1 MDAARRKARNE
12 WYARLKETDETLW
25 CLAEN
30 KKGFLEMEAASLPLK
45 ERLTIS
51 ERADIVDAITG
62 CGEDPDYLDS
72 IKECK
77 RVMNEKRNHTLLM
90 KKRSREE
97 IIREETRRAI
107 NGGSHDASAGRNKE
121 PTDAGASM
129 GEKSPGEPSS
139 SGGSLPP
146 PVVGDPRDVLWAME
160 NLGNDRVMRAA
171 APSGIA
177 WTLVAAGRKNPDTL
191 IRLYQ
196 QVCIP
201 NKKDLED
208 SADEA
213 ESFDNLDDVLKRVV
227 AIAGEC
233 NG

>member
-30 KKGFLEMEAASLPLK
+30 KKELLNIEATALPAK
-45 ERLTIS
+45 ERLTVS
-51 ERADIVDAITG
+51 ERADVVDAITG
-62 CGEDPDYLDS
+62 CGEDSDYLEMLG
-72 IKECK
+72 ECRSEILK
-77 RVMNEKRNHTLLM
+77 KRNHTLLM

-97 IIREETRRAI
+97 IIREETRLAI
-107 NGGSHDASAGRNKE
+107 NGGSHDAPAGRNEK

-129 GEKSPGEPSS
+129 GEKSPEEPSS
-139 SGGSLPP
+139 SGGSTPP

-160 NLGNDRVMRAA
+160 NLGNDRCMRAA

-213 ESFDNLDDVLKRVV
+213 DSFDHLDDVLKRVV
-227 AIAGEC
+227 AIAEES